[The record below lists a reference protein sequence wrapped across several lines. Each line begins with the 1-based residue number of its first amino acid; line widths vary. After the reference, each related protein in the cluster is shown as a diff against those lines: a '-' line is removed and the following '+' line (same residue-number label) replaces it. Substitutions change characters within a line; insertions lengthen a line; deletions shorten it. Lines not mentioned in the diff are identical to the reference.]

1 MLIHEDT
8 QGGRKMIEGSIFYW
22 LMKPLF
28 IALQKPKKK
37 SPEFTNKYLTNTT
50 RETVIHLPQN
60 TRGGATRGLNA
71 SMPLPFTLPDIL

>member
-1 MLIHEDT
+1 MLIHEDA

-50 RETVIHLPQN
+50 RENGH
-60 TRGGATRGLNA
+60 
-71 SMPLPFTLPDIL
+71 TLAAEYTGWGNPRT